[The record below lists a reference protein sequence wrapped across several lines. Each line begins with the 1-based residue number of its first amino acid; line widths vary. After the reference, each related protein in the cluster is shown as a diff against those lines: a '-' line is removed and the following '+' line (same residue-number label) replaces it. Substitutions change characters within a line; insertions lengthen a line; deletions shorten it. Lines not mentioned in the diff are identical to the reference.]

1 MVPITLNQ
9 DGGTKTEDGCY
20 RGLYSTRMV
29 FMPKCIMEITDLR
42 DGVDLLKEFYIDEKE
57 ESDDDD
63 DQSESE
69 SGDNTDG
76 ADDIVAKG
84 TIGGFNADGDGPLVH
99 AVGSEAECDKIEQSI
114 QRRVAHRSAAMAQG
128 GT

>member
-1 MVPITLNQ
+1 MSASR
-9 DGGTKTEDGCY
+9 GGGRWRRRWTSFGA
-20 RGLYSTRMV
+20 RFAR
-29 FMPKCIMEITDLR
+29 R
-42 DGVDLLKEFYIDEKE
+42 HLLKEFYIDEKE

-114 QRRVAHRSAAMAQG
+114 QRRVAHRSAAM
-128 GT
+128 